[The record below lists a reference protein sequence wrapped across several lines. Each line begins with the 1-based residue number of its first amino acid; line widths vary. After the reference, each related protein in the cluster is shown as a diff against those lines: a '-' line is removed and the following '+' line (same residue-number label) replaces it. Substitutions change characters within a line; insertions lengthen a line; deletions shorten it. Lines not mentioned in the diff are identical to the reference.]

1 MKSQEVPNAII
12 PSKNATSLPPGRRP
26 HGPEAERSNST
37 MKENLKI
44 LVKPKVLKGSR
55 ANNIL
60 ASSRTNFK
68 DIV

>member
-1 MKSQEVPNAII
+1 
-12 PSKNATSLPPGRRP
+12 
-26 HGPEAERSNST
+26 

-44 LVKPKVLKGSR
+44 LVKPKALKGSR